1 MASFICNTG
10 YVIAKERLV
19 KEGDLGLISVED
31 RIHLWHLMEYNA
43 EFLDLA
49 PTDLCLK
56 QEKGKCA
63 GDHEGN
69 SLTERQD
76 LLVQKQFHA
85 NTVLF

>member
-1 MASFICNTG
+1 
-10 YVIAKERLV
+10 
-19 KEGDLGLISVED
+19 
-31 RIHLWHLMEYNA
+31 MEYNA

-56 QEKGKCA
+56 QEKAKCA
-63 GDHEGN
+63 GDYEGN

-85 NTVLF
+85 NTVLFWVLRKALCSYLCTLINDSNLHRNVHLLVQNLCMEHK